1 MRFRVGLIRRGW
13 VDDMDD
19 TPLRLPLLDRRCP
32 ARGFLVRFCY
42 NLGPVRIVDWRERD
56 VFRLLA
62 LVDVGFLR
70 EGVSELE
77 VIDMASASLSAHGF
91 RYDFDCVDPNLVSQ
105 PNATPALPIAW
116 QNVPREQSDSR
127 RWFRALYEWDARLRV
142 VRRRL
147 QERSFDDIP
156 GNESR

>member
-1 MRFRVGLIRRGW
+1 MKLRGSE
-13 VDDMDD
+13 VCVKQDHFTHGSCS
-19 TPLRLPLLDRRCP
+19 TP
-32 ARGFLVRFCY
+32 G
-42 NLGPVRIVDWRERD
+42 
-56 VFRLLA
+56 
-62 LVDVGFLR
+62 
-70 EGVSELE
+70 ST
-77 VIDMASASLSAHGF
+77 IDMASASLLAHGF